1 REMDGFE
8 TAQLIR
14 QRRSAAVLPIIF
26 LSAREPDEADRR
38 RGYSLGVVDYVTK
51 PIVAEVLRGKV
62 SAVLDLQGR
71 AQSLEAA
78 VQERTEELRRLNLS
92 AEKLRENVADLE
104 AFSYSVSHDMRGPLR
119 AMRAFSQMLEQ
130 DY

>member
-1 REMDGFE
+1 SGNDALKLILEQEFSLIVLDVSMPEMDGFE

-51 PIVAEVLRGKV
+51 PIVAEVLRGKGICRQNQCV
-62 SAVLDLQGR
+62 GDSAGENDCGRSGLQP
-71 AQSLEAA
+71 
-78 VQERTEELRRLNLS
+78 
-92 AEKLRENVADLE
+92 
-104 AFSYSVSHDMRGPLR
+104 H
-119 AMRAFSQMLEQ
+119 
-130 DY
+130 